1 MATENIIFKVLF
13 DTTDATKQVASLD
26 GVMENATKQV
36 DEFTK
41 NVKGGA
47 EGLSNLAKAKKTFND
62 ISIAEST
69 NEIKEL
75 SSELSN
81 ATAKEKDFGK
91 AGKETV
97 DAYKKGKI
105 DQVQATKQ
113 LGEAIDKGVVATQKM
128 AVETEKVGGK
138 LKSYKAQ
145 IMELKQVLPTLT
157 GEEYVQAQAKLA
169 HLTDA
174 MGDQQAQIKL
184 LASDTRAL
192 DTTMQGL
199 QLGVGVFAGLQ
210 GASALFGAE
219 NEDVQKAL
227 LKVNGA
233 MAVLQ
238 SLQQIQNTLDTES
251 GFVNSVKLYWKKAVA
266 IATGQ
271 EAAATALN
279 ITATEGEIVATEVD
293 TVVTEVNTTAKVTN
307 KLATMGLIGAL
318 VLLAAGLIYIALNY
332 EKVKNSVL
340 DFLGVQRDLNYAQ
353 QKEAE
358 MRKYLGEVQ
367 AKGYEEAGK
376 EIGQVKTL
384 AAVINDHNQKQS
396 DRILAI
402 QKYNKL
408 ADEGNKISEKD
419 LNNTDLV
426 SAAIQRQTNAII
438 QRSMMKARE
447 AELEKLFASV
457 VSSQIAVAEYEA
469 KNKEEL
475 ATRAN
480 QTVEEQQRLFNTLTG
495 NQAKAELESLKRY
508 QNYLYNLGKVAEVTA
523 KANAIIKQ
531 GINVKDIV
539 PEESKKEAKDPVK
552 VKVKIAPVLDVAE
565 AEGLYQDIKKELE
578 IIDFSK
584 LTITTDFM
592 SVQTNENLSKLL
604 DDTKNFV
611 SNFSSITSTFDSK
624 IGVPFQML
632 GEIITSSIDIK
643 ALNDAVDQ
651 QRLQLQG
658 LVEYAAAVRNQN
670 LDLIK
675 QAQDQEIEIKR
686 KGALELL
693 AIIQSGDEKEIKAIE
708 DKVNKQNA
716 AASKQVEDTKTNVAK
731 TNKSNEESVTS
742 AKSTL
747 TELEDKTRKAEAQA
761 VVASLNIVGAAIS
774 AVDAVIDNNIAKI
787 DKAIDHQKTA
797 IERARELADKG
808 NSQLLDAEEKKMLK
822 LEELR
827 RKESRKKKAIAI
839 SEAIVNTAIGV
850 TNALTTKP
858 AYLAALMA
866 ILAGAM
872 GAVQIGIIS
881 SQQFAKGGFT
891 GDGTGQRDN
900 TGHIPVGI
908 VHDNE
913 FVLDKEYTSKNR
925 NELEYIHKNRIP
937 LADIIKN
944 NQMPIMSFNN
954 VLGGLQVNSSGQLEE
969 RMRAVESAILDL
981 PNRMPQTSMN
991 VDSRGLSIKMTEIS
1005 AKEKSWKR

>member
-91 AGKETV
+91 AGRETV

-113 LGEAIDKGVVATQKM
+113 LGDAIDKGVVATQKM
-128 AVETEKVGGK
+128 ATETEKVGGK

-145 IMELKQVLPTLT
+145 VMELKQILPTLS
-157 GEEYVQAQAKLA
+157 GEEYVKAQAKLA

-192 DTTMQGL
+192 DTAMQGL

-210 GASALFGAE
+210 GAAALFGNE

-238 SLQQIQNTLDTES
+238 SLQAIQNTLDAES
-251 GFVNSVKLYWKKAVA
+251 GFVNSVKLYWKQLFVKET
-266 IATGQ
+266 IK
-271 EAAATALN
+271 EA
-279 ITATEGEIVATEVD
+279 
-293 TVVTEVNTTAKVTN
+293 VVTEVSVAAQESDILVKEQSTIASKAAAAGQAIYSFAVGASTGALRIF
-307 KLATMGLIGAL
+307 KLALAATGIGVAILALGLLVANFDKIKKAIMENSEGFQTFKK
-318 VLLAAGLIYIALNY
+318 VLLFITPPIYL
-332 EKVKNSVL
+332 
-340 DFLGVQRDLNYAQ
+340 
-353 QKEAE
+353 
-358 MRKYLGEVQ
+358 
-367 AKGYEEAGK
+367 
-376 EIGQVKTL
+376 
-384 AAVINDHNQKQS
+384 
-396 DRILAI
+396 
-402 QKYNKL
+402 
-408 ADEGNKISEKD
+408 
-419 LNNTDLV
+419 
-426 SAAIQRQTNAII
+426 
-438 QRSMMKARE
+438 
-447 AELEKLFASV
+447 
-457 VSSQIAVAEYEA
+457 
-469 KNKEEL
+469 
-475 ATRAN
+475 
-480 QTVEEQQRLFNTLTG
+480 
-495 NQAKAELESLKRY
+495 
-508 QNYLYNLGKVAEVTA
+508 
-523 KANAIIKQ
+523 
-531 GINVKDIV
+531 
-539 PEESKKEAKDPVK
+539 
-552 VKVKIAPVLDVAE
+552 
-565 AEGLYQDIKKELE
+565 
-578 IIDFSK
+578 
-584 LTITTDFM
+584 
-592 SVQTNENLSKLL
+592 
-604 DDTKNFV
+604 
-611 SNFSSITSTFDSK
+611 
-624 IGVPFQML
+624 
-632 GEIITSSIDIK
+632 IITAFEAIM
-643 ALNDAVDQ
+643 
-651 QRLQLQG
+651 
-658 LVEYAAAVRNQN
+658 RNI
-670 LDLIK
+670 DLIK
-675 QAQDQEIEIKR
+675 SS
-686 KGALELL
+686 L
-693 AIIQSGDEKEIKAIE
+693 AGFVE
-708 DKVNKQNA
+708 A
-716 AASKQVEDTKTNVAK
+716 ATKTFGN
-731 TNKSNEESVTS
+731 
-742 AKSTL
+742 
-747 TELEDKTRKAEAQA
+747 
-761 VVASLNIVGAAIS
+761 VGAAIS
-774 AVDAVIDNNIAKI
+774 KITKGDFSGFYNDVKNLGAGVSDAYTEGFVNQEKKNASERKSTRISFLNSLRDEEIKLLQSQGKETAKLEAMSLSSKLNAQLALLSDADRKELQMVRDKKKVASTLNDAELKLLIAGTEKYKEILDIELDMEIQHNQNKKAADDKAAEAAEAASKKKAEKDKKAKEDADKLLEDAKKAQEQAMKDQESANEALLKKIAQQSIDLIENDNERALAQIEFNNTIAKEEIKNSLASNYAKDLALIEQEKIYQKELNDLRAKGFVDKKIEVTPLGPEDLIDKDFEEKLGVIKKSLAESISQISDENLKQVFTGLSDSITAIFNKNIKDPSEKARLAIAGVGEASKGVVGIVGKTIDKNIANFDKLIDAQKSAVDRAK
-787 DKAIDHQKTA
+787 D
-797 IERARELADKG
+797 LAEKG
-808 NSQLLDAEEKKMLK
+808 NAQLLEAEEKKMVK
-822 LEELR
+822 LQELR
-827 RKESRKKKAIAI
+827 RKESQKKKTVAIA
-839 SEAIVNTAIGV
+839 EAIVNTAIGV

-858 AYLAALMA
+858 AYLAGIMA
-866 ILAGAM
+866 ILAAAM

-969 RMRAVESAILDL
+969 RMRAVETAILDL

>member
-113 LGEAIDKGVVATQKM
+113 LGDAIDKGVVATQKM
-128 AVETEKVGGK
+128 AVETEKMAGK
-138 LKSYKAQ
+138 MKSYKAQ
-145 IMELKQVLPTLT
+145 ISELKAILPTLS

-169 HLTDA
+169 NLTDA

-210 GASALFGAE
+210 GASALFGEQSA
-219 NEDVQKAL
+219 DVEKAL

-238 SLQQIQNTLDTES
+238 SLQAIQNTLDAES
-251 GFVNSVKLYWKKAVA
+251 GFVNSVKLYWKQLFVKET
-266 IATGQ
+266 IK
-271 EAAATALN
+271 EA
-279 ITATEGEIVATEVD
+279 
-293 TVVTEVNTTAKVTN
+293 VVTEVSVAAQETDILVKEQSTIASKAAAAGQAIYSFAVGASTGALRIF
-307 KLATMGLIGAL
+307 KLALAATGIGVAILALGLLVANFDKIKKAIMENSEGFQTFKK
-318 VLLAAGLIYIALNY
+318 VLLFISPPIALIIKGFELILRNIDLIKSSFAGFANAAMQTFGNVGNAITKLTNLDFAGFY
-332 EKVKNSVL
+332 NDVKNVGEGVSDAYTEGYIKQEKVNAALRNQSRINFLNSIYDEETKLLASQGKDVSAREL
-340 DFLGVQRDLNYAQ
+340 ASLQ
-353 QKEAE
+353 QK
-358 MRKYLGEVQ
+358 LNG
-367 AKGYEEAGK
+367 
-376 EIGQVKTL
+376 
-384 AAVINDHNQKQS
+384 
-396 DRILAI
+396 
-402 QKYNKL
+402 KL
-408 ADEGNKISEKD
+408 A
-419 LNNTDLV
+419 
-426 SAAIQRQTNAII
+426 
-438 QRSMMKARE
+438 
-447 AELEKLFASV
+447 
-457 VSSQIAVAEYEA
+457 
-469 KNKEEL
+469 
-475 ATRAN
+475 
-480 QTVEEQQRLFNTLTG
+480 
-495 NQAKAELESLKRY
+495 
-508 QNYLYNLGKVAEVTA
+508 
-523 KANAIIKQ
+523 
-531 GINVKDIV
+531 
-539 PEESKKEAKDPVK
+539 
-552 VKVKIAPVLDVAE
+552 VLSDA
-565 AEGLYQDIKKELE
+565 DKKELE
-578 IIDFSK
+578 MVRKAKSMAGQ
-584 LTITTDFM
+584 LTNDQIALLEAGTVKYKDILE
-592 SVQTNENLSKLL
+592 NEL
-604 DDTKNFV
+604 DIKIV
-611 SNFSSITSTFDSK
+611 SNQNK
-624 IGVPFQML
+624 
-632 GEIITSSIDIK
+632 
-643 ALNDAVDQ
+643 
-651 QRLQLQG
+651 
-658 LVEYAAAVRNQN
+658 AAA
-670 LDLIK
+670 D
-675 QAQDQEIEIKR
+675 D
-686 KGALELL
+686 
-693 AIIQSGDEKEIKAIE
+693 KAAE
-708 DKVNKQNA
+708 AAD
-716 AASKQVEDTKTNVAK
+716 AASKKKQEKDKKAKEDAAK
-731 TNKSNEESVTS
+731 
-742 AKSTL
+742 L
-747 TELEDKTRKAEAQA
+747 LEDAKKAEEQARKDQESANEALVKKMKDQSIALIENENERALAQIELNNTRA
-761 VVASLNIVGAAIS
+761 KEDINATLATNFIKNLALIEQEKVYQQELSDLREKGFVDKKIEVTPLGPDDLIDKDFAEKLSVIKTSLAESISQISDENLKQVFTGLSDSITAIFNKNIKDPSEKARLAIAGVGEASKGVIGVVSKT
-774 AVDAVIDNNIAKI
+774 IDKNIANFDRLI
-787 DKAIDHQKTA
+787 DAQKTA
-797 IERARELADKG
+797 IDKARDLADKG

-827 RKESRKKKAIAI
+827 RKESRKKKAAAI
-839 SEAIVNTAIGV
+839 SEAVVNTAIGV

-858 AYLAALMA
+858 AYLAAIMA

-944 NQMPIMSFNN
+944 NQMPVMSFNN
-954 VLGGLQVNSSGQLEE
+954 ILGGLQVNSSGQLEE

-991 VDSRGLSIKMTEIS
+991 VDSRGLSIRVTELAS
-1005 AKEKSWKR
+1005 KEKNWKR

>member
-128 AVETEKVGGK
+128 ATETEKMAGK
-138 LKSYKAQ
+138 MKSYKAQ
-145 IMELKQVLPTLT
+145 IAELKAVLPTLS
-157 GEEYVQAQAKLA
+157 GEEYVKAQAKLA
-169 HLTDA
+169 NLTDA

-184 LASDTRAL
+184 LSSDTRAL

-210 GASALFGAE
+210 GASALFGEQSA
-219 NEDVQKAL
+219 DVEKAL

-238 SLQQIQNTLDTES
+238 SLQAIQNTLDAES
-251 GFVNSVKLYWKKAVA
+251 GFVNSVKLYWKQLFVKET
-266 IATGQ
+266 IK
-271 EAAATALN
+271 EA
-279 ITATEGEIVATEVD
+279 
-293 TVVTEVNTTAKVTN
+293 VVTEVSVAAQESDILVKEQSTIASKAAAAGQAIYSFAVGASTGALRIF
-307 KLATMGLIGAL
+307 KLALAATGIGVAILALGLLVANFDKIKKAIMENSEGFQTFKK
-318 VLLAAGLIYIALNY
+318 VLLFITPPIYL
-332 EKVKNSVL
+332 
-340 DFLGVQRDLNYAQ
+340 
-353 QKEAE
+353 
-358 MRKYLGEVQ
+358 
-367 AKGYEEAGK
+367 
-376 EIGQVKTL
+376 
-384 AAVINDHNQKQS
+384 
-396 DRILAI
+396 
-402 QKYNKL
+402 
-408 ADEGNKISEKD
+408 
-419 LNNTDLV
+419 
-426 SAAIQRQTNAII
+426 
-438 QRSMMKARE
+438 
-447 AELEKLFASV
+447 
-457 VSSQIAVAEYEA
+457 
-469 KNKEEL
+469 
-475 ATRAN
+475 
-480 QTVEEQQRLFNTLTG
+480 
-495 NQAKAELESLKRY
+495 
-508 QNYLYNLGKVAEVTA
+508 
-523 KANAIIKQ
+523 
-531 GINVKDIV
+531 
-539 PEESKKEAKDPVK
+539 
-552 VKVKIAPVLDVAE
+552 
-565 AEGLYQDIKKELE
+565 
-578 IIDFSK
+578 
-584 LTITTDFM
+584 
-592 SVQTNENLSKLL
+592 
-604 DDTKNFV
+604 
-611 SNFSSITSTFDSK
+611 
-624 IGVPFQML
+624 
-632 GEIITSSIDIK
+632 IITAFEAIM
-643 ALNDAVDQ
+643 
-651 QRLQLQG
+651 
-658 LVEYAAAVRNQN
+658 RNI
-670 LDLIK
+670 DLIK
-675 QAQDQEIEIKR
+675 SS
-686 KGALELL
+686 L
-693 AIIQSGDEKEIKAIE
+693 AGFVE
-708 DKVNKQNA
+708 A
-716 AASKQVEDTKTNVAK
+716 ATKTFGN
-731 TNKSNEESVTS
+731 
-742 AKSTL
+742 
-747 TELEDKTRKAEAQA
+747 
-761 VVASLNIVGAAIS
+761 VGAAIS
-774 AVDAVIDNNIAKI
+774 KITKGDFSGFYNDVKNLGAGVSDAYTEGFVNQEKKNASERKSTRISFLNSLRDEEIKLLQSQGKETAKLEAMSLSSKLNAQLALLSDADRKELQMVRDKKKVASTLNDAELKLLIAGTEKYKEILDIELDMEIQHNQNKKAADDKAAEAAEAASKKKAEKDKKAKEDADKLLEDAKKAQEQAMKDQESANEALLKKIAQQSIDLIENDNERALAQIEFNNTIAKEEIKNSLASNYAKDLALIEQEKIYQKELNDLRAKGFVDKKIEVTPLGPEDLIDKDFEEKLGVIKKSLAESISQISDENLKQVFTGLSDSITAIFNKNIKDPSEKARLAIAGVGEASKGVVGIVGKTIDKNIANFDKLIDAQKSAVDRAK
-787 DKAIDHQKTA
+787 D
-797 IERARELADKG
+797 LAEKG
-808 NSQLLDAEEKKMLK
+808 NAQLLEAEEKKMVK
-822 LEELR
+822 LQELR
-827 RKESRKKKAIAI
+827 RKESQKKKTVAIA
-839 SEAIVNTAIGV
+839 EAIVNTAIGV

-858 AYLAALMA
+858 AYLAGIMA
-866 ILAGAM
+866 ILAAAM

-954 VLGGLQVNSSGQLEE
+954 VLGGLQVNSSGKLEE

>member
-36 DEFTK
+36 DEFNK

-47 EGLSNLAKAKKTFND
+47 DGLSNLAKAKKTFND

-75 SSELSN
+75 SAELSN

-91 AGKETV
+91 AGKESV

-113 LGEAIDKGVVATQKM
+113 LGDAIDKGVVATQKM
-128 AVETEKVGGK
+128 AVETEKMAGK
-138 LKSYKAQ
+138 MKSYKAQ
-145 IMELKQVLPTLT
+145 ISELKAILPTLS

-169 HLTDA
+169 NLTDA

-210 GASALFGAE
+210 GASALFGEQSA
-219 NEDVQKAL
+219 DVEKAL

-238 SLQQIQNTLDTES
+238 SLQAIQNTLDAES
-251 GFVNSVKLYWKKAVA
+251 GFVNSVKLYWKELFVKETIAETTAIGANVLATEAEIITTEIDTVA
-266 IATGQ
+266 T
-271 EAAATALN
+271 EANTVAKEAGTIATALA
-279 ITATEGEIVATEVD
+279 TAGIA
-293 TVVTEVNTTAKVTN
+293 
-307 KLATMGLIGAL
+307 LLI
-318 VLLAAGLIYIALNY
+318 AGLVYLALNY
-332 EKVKNSVL
+332 DKVKEKVL
-340 DFLGVQRDLNYAQ
+340 IFLGVQEELTAQ
-353 QKEAE
+353 QKMALVLS
-358 MRKYLGEVQ
+358 KDIQNVN
-367 AKGYEEAGK
+367 EEATKSAGD
-376 EIGQVKTL
+376 EIGRLLALKT
-384 AAVINDHNQKQS
+384 AIQDNNISQK
-396 DRILAI
+396 DRIKAVKEFNSI
-402 QKYNKL
+402 
-408 ADEGNKISEKD
+408 ADEGNKISETEI
-419 LNNTDLV
+419 NNTNLV
-426 SAAIQRQTNAII
+426 TSAIERQFQVIIKRAQIKAAESAIEKLASDSLKARQTV
-438 QRSMMKARE
+438 SDF
-447 AELEKLFASV
+447 ELKNGKLTIENQQKFA
-457 VSSQIAVAEYEA
+457 
-469 KNKEEL
+469 EEL
-475 ATRAN
+475 KDVAISQDRFEADKLVKKKK
-480 QTVEEQQRLFNTLTG
+480 QIDD
-495 NQAKAELESLKRY
+495 
-508 QNYLYNLGKVAEVTA
+508 YLLAQGKVIKADLEITNLIRTFGIGFEEKDVKEV
-523 KANAIIKQ
+523 K
-531 GINVKDIV
+531 
-539 PEESKKEAKDPVK
+539 AKDPVK
-552 VKVKIAPVLDVAE
+552 VKVKITPVLDVAE
-565 AEGLYQDIKKELE
+565 AEGLYEDVKKQLE

-584 LTITTDFM
+584 LTITTEFM

-632 GEIITSSIDIK
+632 GEIISSSIDIK
-643 ALNDAVDQ
+643 ALNDAVDE

-658 LVEYAAAVRNQN
+658 LIEYATAVRNQN

-675 QAQDQEIEIKR
+675 QAQDQEVEIKR

-693 AIIQSGDEKEIKAIE
+693 AITLSGDEKEIKAIE

-742 AKSTL
+742 AKATL
-747 TELEDKTRKAEAQA
+747 TDLEDKTKKAQAQA
-761 VVASLNIVGAAIS
+761 VTSSLKIVSVAIS
-774 AVDAVIDNNIAKI
+774 AVDAIIDRNIARI

-797 IERARELADKG
+797 IERARELAEKG

-827 RKESRKKKAIAI
+827 RKESRKKKAAAI

-858 AYLAALMA
+858 AYLAGIMA
-866 ILAGAM
+866 ILAAAM

-913 FVLDKEYTSKNR
+913 FVMDKEYTSKNR

-944 NQMPIMSFNN
+944 NQMPVLSFNN
-954 VLGGLQVNSSGQLEE
+954 ILGGLQVNNSGQLEE

-991 VDSRGLSIKMTEIS
+991 VDSRGLSIRVTELAS
-1005 AKEKSWKR
+1005 KEKNWKR